1 MIRRFTMMEDDSPLR
16 FLDMDASRHM
26 YEKYYPPEINK
37 QWKQLVMDQLKHHY
51 KIFTNG
57 KDNRILIN
65 YRSGYSNWKY
75 IRRRDVNPKLFLKY
89 VIYKTRC
96 KTKLI

>member
-1 MIRRFTMMEDDSPLR
+1 MIRRFTMIEDDSPLR
-16 FLDMDASRHM
+16 FLDMDASWHM

-65 YRSGYSNWKY
+65 YKTLYAYQDY
-75 IRRRDVNPKLFLKY
+75 IFVHDLEPKLFVKY
-89 VIYKTRC
+89 VNYKTRC